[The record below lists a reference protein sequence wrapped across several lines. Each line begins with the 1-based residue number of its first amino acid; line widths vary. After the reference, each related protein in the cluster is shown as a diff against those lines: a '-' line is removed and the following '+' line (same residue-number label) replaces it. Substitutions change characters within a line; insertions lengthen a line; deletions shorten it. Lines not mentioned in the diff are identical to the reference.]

1 MTHPD
6 FPAATA
12 AAETLKTMTESEVA
26 TKLDICVR
34 TLRNL
39 RSRDEG
45 PTYVRLSSRNVV
57 YLPAD
62 VAAYLDERR
71 VVPSARPKPQV
82 PLPPRRVGRPTKSE
96 QMARER
102 TRMGWRDG
110 GRR

>member
-12 AAETLKTMTESEVA
+12 AAEAHRTMTESEVA
-26 TKLDICVR
+26 AMLDVCVR

-45 PTYVRLSSRNVV
+45 PPYVLLSARNVV

-62 VAAYLDERR
+62 VAAYLEERR
-71 VVPSARPKPQV
+71 VVPSRQPKPQV
-82 PLPPRRVGRPTKSE
+82 PLPPRRPGRPTKSE
-96 QMARER
+96 KMARER
-102 TRMGWRDG
+102 KRMGWRG
-110 GRR
+110 EQA